1 MYLIKNKSTYLLL
14 LLLTGLKFFNYYLLA
29 PIFNYTGVYELILGL
44 YLYYGYYKW
53 GRGNSNFFKKELKY
67 WYWILIGICS
77 SMIPIFIM
85 IGQSPIHSIWI
96 YRSILIIY
104 CCLPVL
110 LFMRF
115 SYQEIIS
122 ATYRF
127 SIIYAIVFTV
137 VAKFPYLVTS
147 TFDQDGEI
155 KLVSDTDYGYS
166 LNGIPILLFP
176 LYSFIREY
184 ALCKL
189 KNKWLILKIVFL
201 LSLLFFIQ
209 NRSVLFPALLISLFF
224 LLRKTYLRIII
235 ILCVT
240 IITFIPKLNP
250 INNLIEQ
257 TEQETSSKDYNR
269 NVAYTY
275 YLSENFSSFS
285 QFMFGKGIES
295 THLSNQ
301 SQRNE
306 NLSEMGVFNSDVG
319 FLGFMNIYGVIP
331 IIIFIIILLKPLIHW
346 NYYPLDVKLM
356 SIHILVCSL
365 TISYFE
371 PFAFAIWFIL
381 YFVLMTLTNKKYI
394 LNNKL

>member
-1 MYLIKNKSTYLLL
+1 MSKANYLLL
-14 LLLTGLKFFNYYLLA
+14 LLLVGLKFFDIKFLNF
-29 PIFNYTGVYELILGL
+29 IFNYNWSYIVILGL
-44 YLYYGYYKW
+44 SLFYGYWKW
-53 GRGNSNFFKKELKY
+53 GRGNSNFFKNELKY

-77 SMIPIFIM
+77 SMIPIFIK

-96 YRSILIIY
+96 YRSILITY

-110 LFMRF
+110 LFIRF
-115 SYQEIIS
+115 SYQDIIS
-122 ATYRF
+122 ATYKF
-127 SIIYAIVFTV
+127 SIIYAILFIV
-137 VAKFPYLVTS
+137 VAKYPYLVTS
-147 TFDQDGEI
+147 TYNQDGEI
-155 KLVSDTDYGYS
+155 KLISDSDYGYS
-166 LNGIPILLFP
+166 LGGIAILLFP
-176 LYSFIREY
+176 LYSFVREY
-184 ALCKL
+184 SLCKL
-189 KNKWLILKIVFL
+189 TNKWLILKIVFL

-235 ILCVT
+235 VLCVT
-240 IITFIPKLNP
+240 IIIFIPKLNP

-269 NVAYTY
+269 NIAYTY

-306 NLSEMGVFNSDVG
+306 NLSEMGIFNSDVG

-346 NYYPLDVKLM
+346 SYYPLDVKLM

-381 YFVLMTLTNKKYI
+381 YFVLMTVTNKKYI

>member
-1 MYLIKNKSTYLLL
+1 MSKANYLLL
-14 LLLTGLKFFNYYLLA
+14 LLLVGLKFFDIKFLNF
-29 PIFNYTGVYELILGL
+29 IFNYNWSYIVILGL
-44 YLYYGYYKW
+44 SLFYGYWKW
-53 GRGNSNFFKKELKY
+53 GRGNSNFFKNELKY

-77 SMIPIFIM
+77 SMIPIFIK

-96 YRSILIIY
+96 YRSILITY

-110 LFMRF
+110 LFIRF
-115 SYQEIIS
+115 SYQDIIS
-122 ATYRF
+122 ATYKF
-127 SIIYAIVFTV
+127 SIIYAILFIV
-137 VAKFPYLVTS
+137 VAKYPYLVTS
-147 TFDQDGEI
+147 TYNQDGEI
-155 KLVSDTDYGYS
+155 KLISDSDYGYS
-166 LNGIPILLFP
+166 LGGIAILLFP
-176 LYSFIREY
+176 LYSFVREY
-184 ALCKL
+184 SLCKL
-189 KNKWLILKIVFL
+189 TNKWLILKIVFL

-269 NVAYTY
+269 NIAYTY

-306 NLSEMGVFNSDVG
+306 NLSEMGIFNSDVG

-346 NYYPLDVKLM
+346 SYYPLDVKLM

-381 YFVLMTLTNKKYI
+381 YFVLMTVTNKKYI